1 MSILSHNNLTFSS
14 CSTRGFVRIKNEDN
28 LYCNGK
34 SITAETRQKP
44 FYFKNF
50 AQTPCI
56 FAVCD
61 GMGGEAHGDLASMT
75 AINVLSE
82 HAEKIKSKI
91 KSQTSSDTINKAVQ
105 SFISE
110 VNSRLCHIMRE
121 KSLRMGTTLAL
132 VVISDELVRA
142 YNIGDSRIYKL
153 DNGILSRISEDHTIV
168 AQKIK
173 MGLLTEEEAR
183 HDRSR
188 HVLTRCL
195 GVFEDEMVLTPHI
208 IPPFHANE
216 RCRLLL
222 CSDGLTDMLTDKQ
235 IQNIMLEHKDTS
247 SAVNELTNC
256 ALQNGGKDNITC
268 IIIDFKLN

>member
-1 MSILSHNNLTFSS
+1 MSISSHNNLTFSS
-14 CSTRGFVRIKNEDN
+14 CSILGFVRTKNEDN
-28 LYCNGK
+28 LYCDGK
-34 SITAETRQKP
+34 SITTEICLKP
-44 FYFKNF
+44 FYLKNF

-61 GMGGEAHGDLASMT
+61 GMGGESHGDLASMT
-75 AINVLSE
+75 TINVLSE
-82 HAEKIKSKI
+82 YAEKI

-105 SFISE
+105 SFISD
-110 VNSRLCHIMRE
+110 VNSRLCRIMRE

-153 DNGILSRISEDHTIV
+153 DNGTLSRISEDHTIV

-183 HDRSR
+183 HDRNR

-216 RCRLLL
+216 GCRLLL
-222 CSDGLTDMLTDKQ
+222 CSDGLTDMLTDKE

-256 ALQNGGKDNITC
+256 VLQNGGKDNITC
-268 IIIDFKLN
+268 IIIDFKLK